1 MKKLYIIIL
10 GLFLMFNACQSPED
24 LPLKKGVSQ
33 QLAQQRFDNITNVEY
48 DLHLVLPKTQKER
61 IQSTLHLRFDVK
73 NSSEPIV
80 LDFRTDSTKITNLIV
95 NNQPSEYYYKQEH
108 IIIPTDHLEK
118 GENSISFHFVA
129 GDQSLNRKE
138 NYMYTLLVPDRA
150 RTLFPCFDQPD
161 IKAKYILSLDMPEN
175 WDAIAGEYGTSKSTN
190 TGRKVITFGQ
200 TQPIST
206 YLFSFVAGEFK
217 RIEKTVKGR
226 KYAMLHLEEED
237 KIRANQDQIFELHA
251 NSVQWMEEYTAI
263 PLPFNKLDFA
273 LIPPFQ
279 YGGMEHVGAIQYRAS
294 SLILDENAG
303 PSEKLR
309 RAQLIAH
316 EVAHM
321 WFGDLV
327 TMKWFDDVWL
337 KEVFA
342 NFIAAKAITP
352 SYPEINHDLQFFLSH
367 QYRAYE
373 VDRTAGNHPIQQKLD
388 NLNLAGTLYGAIIYC
403 KAPVVMAQIEL
414 LVGEDNLKKSLQ
426 MYLKKYA
433 YGNATFDDLIEVISS
448 TSKVDLKD
456 WANLWVKH
464 EGMPYYKLEKKNNQL
479 SISTNDFKKSQ
490 KVVIGNQEVL
500 LDKKQVIVALKELD
514 FPLDRSGKNY
524 GHFQLSIG
532 LINEIKANIGKYAP
546 TEKAIAY
553 STLWENFLHDN
564 VYLDGYTNFIW
575 ERMILEEDLLLKK
588 QLLGQFNELYWYYI
602 SEQERKNISKQYFH
616 FLQKQIAKSENKA
629 LQSFYFNVITLFQHQ
644 PEQLEYLNTFLST
657 QKTTPSLNDRER
669 INLLMK
675 LRLQNYHQSEVAI
688 QKVEALISS
697 DYYKEYLAFVT
708 PATSNDEIERDAF
721 FEGLKEVENRA
732 NEPWVENALS
742 LLNHP
747 LNAKSSL
754 KYVRPTLE
762 LLPEIQKTGDIFF
775 PYNYLKS
782 AIAKR
787 KEQQTILW
795 VNSYLEKNKIDIKL
809 KNKVLQ
815 NLDPIQRRQSVM
827 Q

>member
-1 MKKLYIIIL
+1 ML
-10 GLFLMFNACQSPED
+10 NACQSPED
-24 LPLKKGVSQ
+24 IPLKTGVSQ
-33 QLAQQRFDNITNVEY
+33 QLAQQRFNNINNVEY
-48 DLHLVLPKTQKER
+48 DLHLVLPASSKKR
-61 IQSTLHLRFDVK
+61 IQSTLHLRFDIKDK
-73 NSSEPIV
+73 NTPIV
-80 LDFRTDSTKITNLIV
+80 LDFRTDSTRISNLIV
-95 NNQPSEYYYKQEH
+95 NNQPSEHYYKQEH
-108 IIIPTDHLEK
+108 IIIPTDHLKK
-118 GENSISFHFVA
+118 GENSISFHFIA

-138 NYMYTLLVPDRA
+138 KYMYTLLVPDRA

-161 IKAKYILSLDMPEN
+161 IKAKYILSLDMPDQ
-175 WDAIAGEYGTSKSTN
+175 WDAIAGEYGTSKQTEDR
-190 TGRKVITFGQ
+190 RKVITFGQ
-200 TQPIST
+200 TKPIST

-217 RIEKTVKGR
+217 RIEKKVNGR

-237 KIRANQDQIFELHA
+237 KINANQDQIFDLHA
-251 NSVQWMEEYTAI
+251 QSVQWLEDYTSI

-373 VDRTAGNHPIQQKLD
+373 VDRTAGNHPVQQQLE

-426 MYLKKYA
+426 IYLKKYA
-433 YGNATFDDLIEVISS
+433 YGNATFDDLIEVIST
-448 TSKVDLKD
+448 TSNVDLKD
-456 WANLWVKH
+456 WANLWVKN
-464 EGMPYYKLEKKNNQL
+464 EGMPHYKLEKRDNQL
-479 SISTNDFKKSQ
+479 SIITKDYKKSQ
-490 KVVIGNQEVL
+490 KILLDGKDVL
-500 LDKKQVIVALKELD
+500 LDKENITVELPQGS
-514 FPLDRSGKNY
+514 FPLDQSGKNY
-524 GHFQLSIG
+524 GYFELSIG
-532 LINEIKANIGKYAP
+532 LINEIKSNIKKYSE

-553 STLWENFLHDN
+553 STLWENFLNDN
-564 VYLDGYTNFIW
+564 LYLDGYINFIW
-575 ERMILEEDLLLKK
+575 ERMILEENLLLKK
-588 QLLGQFNELYWYYI
+588 QLSGQFNELYWYYI
-602 SEQERKNISKQYFH
+602 TAQERINISEAYFH
-616 FLQKQIAKSENKA
+616 FLQNQIEKTENKA
-629 LQSFYFNVITLFQHQ
+629 LQAFYFNVIKLFEHQ
-644 PEQLEYLNTFLST
+644 PNQLPYLNTFLT
-657 QKTTPSLNDRER
+657 TKNTTPRLNDRER
-669 INLLMK
+669 ISLFMK
-675 LRLQNYHQSEVAI
+675 LRLEKHHQSEASLN
-688 QKVEALISS
+688 KVNKLLSS
-697 DYYKEYLAFVT
+697 TYYKDYLAYIA
-708 PATSNDEIERDAF
+708 PATSNDEIEKDAF
-721 FEGLKEVENRA
+721 FEGLKEAKNRA
-732 NEPWVENALS
+732 NEPWVEAALS

-747 LNAKSSL
+747 LNAETSL
-754 KYVRPTLE
+754 KYIRPTLG
-762 LLPEIQKTGDIFF
+762 LLPEVQKTGDIFF

-782 AIAKR
+782 SIAKR
-787 KEQQTILW
+787 KEQQAIDW
-795 VNSYLEKNKIDIKL
+795 VNSYLEKNNIDVKL

-815 NLDPIQRRQSVM
+815 NLDPVLRRQTTAE
-827 Q
+827 

>member
-1 MKKLYIIIL
+1 MKKLYIIL
-10 GLFLMFNACQSPED
+10 GLFLMFYSCQSPED
-24 LPLKKGVSQ
+24 LPLKSGVSQ
-33 QLAQQRFDNITNVEY
+33 QLAQQRFNTITNVEY
-48 DLHLVLPKTQKER
+48 DLHLVLPDSPIKR
-61 IQSTLHLRFDVK
+61 IQSTLHLRFNV
-73 NSSEPIV
+73 NSNSEPIV
-80 LDFRTDSTKITNLIV
+80 LDFRSDSTRITNLIV
-95 NNQPSEYYYKQEH
+95 NNQPSKHYYKQEH
-108 IIIPTDHLEK
+108 IIIPTDHLKK
-118 GENSISFHFVA
+118 GENSISFHFIA

-175 WDAIAGEYGTSKSTN
+175 WDAIAGEYGVTKPTEK
-190 TGRKVITFGQ
+190 GRKVITFGQ
-200 TQPIST
+200 TEPISS

-217 RIEKTVKGR
+217 RIEKSVGGR

-237 KIRANQDQIFELHA
+237 KIQANQDQIFELHA
-251 NSVQWMEEYTAI
+251 NAVQWMENYTSI

-352 SYPEINHDLQFFLSH
+352 SYPEIDHNLQFFLSH

-373 VDRTAGNHPIQQKLD
+373 IDRTAGNHPIQQKLE

-414 LVGEDNLKKSLQ
+414 LVGEENLKKSLQ
-426 MYLKKYA
+426 IYLEKYA
-433 YGNATFDDLIEVISS
+433 YNNATFDDLIEVIST
-448 TSKVDLKD
+448 TSNVDLKD
-456 WANLWVKH
+456 WANLWVKN
-464 EGMPYYKLEKKNNQL
+464 EGMPHYILERKKDKLFITTQ
-479 SISTNDFKKSQ
+479 DFKKSQ
-490 KVVIGNQEVL
+490 KVVIGGNEVL
-500 LDKKQVIVALKELD
+500 LDQEKVNLELPKGS
-514 FPLDRSGKNY
+514 FPLDQSGKNY
-524 GHFQLSIG
+524 GYFELSIG
-532 LINEIKANIGKYAP
+532 LINEIKNNIKEYSP
-546 TEKAIAY
+546 LEKAIAY
-553 STLWENFLHDN
+553 STLWENFLRDN
-564 VYLDGYTNFIW
+564 LYLDGYINFIW
-575 ERMILEEDLLLKK
+575 ERMILEENLLLKK
-588 QLLGQFNELYWYYI
+588 QLLGQFDQLYWYYI
-602 SEQERKNISKQYFH
+602 TETERKNISKAYFH
-616 FLQKQIAKSENKA
+616 FLEKQIKESKEKA
-629 LQSFYFNVITLFQHQ
+629 LQSFYFNVIKILQHQ
-644 PEQLEYLNTFLST
+644 EEQFDYLNTFLTS
-657 QKTTPSLNDRER
+657 KNTTPTLNDRER

-675 LRLQNYHQSEVAI
+675 LRLENRHQSNVA
-688 QKVEALISS
+688 VEAVKSALSS
-697 DYYKEYLAFVT
+697 NYYKEYLEFIS
-708 PATSNDEIERDAF
+708 PASSNNEIEKDAF
-721 FEGLKEVENRA
+721 FEGLKEVGNRS
-732 NEPWVENALS
+732 NEPWVESALR

-747 LNAKSSL
+747 LNAKHSL

-782 AIAKR
+782 TIGKR
-787 KEQQTILW
+787 KEQQTIDW
-795 VNSYLEKNKIDIKL
+795 VNSYLEKNNIDIKL
-809 KNKVLQ
+809 KNKILQ
-815 NLDPIQRRQSVM
+815 NLDPVIRRQSVAN
-827 Q
+827 